1 MARAIKRPSFNVRQ
15 LPTKLPKPRLPKLPD
30 PNEPDVFEEMT
41 LLEHM
46 EELRDRIVKT
56 AISIGLAFVAGFILA
71 GPLLRLIAEQSGVAE
86 TGFDIQGPTDTI
98 TIYMKIALYIAIGI
112 AMPVIVY
119 QFFGFLAPGL
129 TKKEKRI
136 LLTSLPFVAFLFI
149 GGALY
154 AFLQAAP
161 RALAFLQ
168 TFGSSFFSW
177 DIDGNETINFYLTLM
192 VGLGLTFQLP
202 VVMFLL
208 AKLNIVTPKKMQQ
221 VRKYAILIIVVISAF
236 ITPTTDP
243 ISLSLVAVPLYLL
256 YEVGILVAYA
266 FARPKKPAEPSAP
279 A

>member
-1 MARAIKRPSFNVRQ
+1 
-15 LPTKLPKPRLPKLPD
+15 
-30 PNEPDVFEEMT
+30 
-41 LLEHM
+41 
-46 EELRDRIVKT
+46 
-56 AISIGLAFVAGFILA
+56 
-71 GPLLRLIAEQSGVAE
+71 
-86 TGFDIQGPTDTI
+86 
-98 TIYMKIALYIAIGI
+98 MKIALYIAIGI
-112 AMPVIVY
+112 AMPVIIY

-161 RALAFLQ
+161 RALAFLKS
-168 TFGSSFFSW
+168 FGSAFFSW

-208 AKLNIVTPKKMQQ
+208 AKLNIVTPRKMQQ
-221 VRKYAILIIVVISAF
+221 FRKYAILVIVVVSAV

-243 ISLSLVAVPLYLL
+243 ISLGLVAVPLYLL
-256 YEVGILVAYA
+256 YEIGIVIAYV
-266 FARPKKPAEPSAP
+266 FARPKKPIEPTA
-279 A
+279 AA